1 VTRGFD
7 ALQGE
12 LCRLREPSSLIVM
25 AERETLRVQPEAMH
39 SASQAL
45 SGAAKDLHTK
55 LVELDGQVR
64 ELLAGWHGGS
74 GDAYGQAWDL
84 WHRGSGEIQL
94 GLSVLAKSVGVAA
107 ADFQT
112 QDDTAAQTADGVYRG

>member
-1 VTRGFD
+1 MR
-7 ALQGE
+7 LRRRQGE
-12 LCRLREPSSLIVM
+12 LCPIRIAVSFAIM

-45 SGAAKDLHTK
+45 SGAARDLQTK

-64 ELLAGWHGGS
+64 ELLAGWRGGS
-74 GDAYGQAWDL
+74 GDAYGKGWDL
-84 WHRGSGEIQL
+84 WHRGTGEVQL
-94 GLSVLAKSVGVAA
+94 GLSILAKSLDVTG

-112 QDDTAAQTADGVYRG
+112 QDETAAQTADGIYHG

>member
-1 VTRGFD
+1 M
-7 ALQGE
+7 
-12 LCRLREPSSLIVM
+12 CRLRKPSSLIGM
-25 AERETLRVQPEAMH
+25 AERDTLRVQPEAMH

-45 SGAAKDLHTK
+45 SGAARELHIK

-84 WHRGSGEIQL
+84 WHRGTGEIQL
-94 GLSVLAKSVGVAA
+94 GLSILAKAVGVAG
-107 ADFQT
+107 ADFET
-112 QDDTAAQTADGVYRG
+112 QDETAAQTTDGIYRG

>member
-1 VTRGFD
+1 MRK
-7 ALQGE
+7 
-12 LCRLREPSSLIVM
+12 PSSLIAM

-45 SGAAKDLHTK
+45 SGAARDLQTK
-55 LVELDGQVR
+55 LLELDGQVR

-84 WHRGSGEIQL
+84 WHRGTGEVQL
-94 GLSVLAKSVGVAA
+94 GLSLLAKSVGVVGAV
-107 ADFQT
+107 FQA
-112 QDDTAAQTADGVYRG
+112 QDCTAAQTADGVYRG

>member
-1 VTRGFD
+1 
-7 ALQGE
+7 
-12 LCRLREPSSLIVM
+12 LCRLRIAVNFAIM
-25 AERETLRVQPEAMH
+25 AEHETLRVQPEAMH

-45 SGAAKDLHTK
+45 SGAAKNLHTK
-55 LVELDGQVR
+55 LIELDGQVR

-84 WHRGSGEIQL
+84 WHRGTGEIQL
-94 GLSVLAKSVGVAA
+94 GLSVLAKSVGIVG

-112 QDDTAAQTADGVYRG
+112 QDDAAAQTADGIYRG

>member
-1 VTRGFD
+1 MVRIAVSF
-7 ALQGE
+7 A
-12 LCRLREPSSLIVM
+12 IM

-39 SASQAL
+39 IASQAL
-45 SGAAKDLHTK
+45 SGAARDLHTK

-74 GDAYGQAWDL
+74 GDAYGHAWDL
-84 WHRGSGEIQL
+84 WHRGTGEIQL
-94 GLSVLAKSVGVAA
+94 GLSTLAKSVGVTG

-112 QDDTAAQTADGVYRG
+112 QDETAAQTADGIYHG

>member
-1 VTRGFD
+1 MGERG
-7 ALQGE
+7 
-12 LCRLREPSSLIVM
+12 P
-25 AERETLRVQPEAMH
+25 LRVQPEAMH

-45 SGAAKDLHTK
+45 SGAARDLDTK

-84 WHRGSGEIQL
+84 WHRGTGEIQA
-94 GLSVLAKSVGVAA
+94 GLSILAKAVGIAGVE
-107 ADFQT
+107 F
-112 QDDTAAQTADGVYRG
+112 DTHEQASAQTLDGVYLG

>member
-1 VTRGFD
+1 
-7 ALQGE
+7 
-12 LCRLREPSSLIVM
+12 LCPIRIAVSFAIM

-45 SGAAKDLHTK
+45 SGAARDLHTK

-84 WHRGSGEIQL
+84 WHRGTGEVQL
-94 GLSVLAKSVGVAA
+94 GLSLLAKSVGVVGE
-107 ADFQT
+107 DFQT
-112 QDDTAAQTADGVYRG
+112 QDETAAQTADGVYRG

>member
-1 VTRGFD
+1 
-7 ALQGE
+7 
-12 LCRLREPSSLIVM
+12 M
-25 AERETLRVQPEAMH
+25 AERETFRVQPEAMH

-45 SGAAKDLHTK
+45 SDAAKDLHTK
-55 LVELDGQVR
+55 LIELDGQVR

-84 WHRGSGEIQL
+84 WHRGTGEIQL
-94 GLSVLAKSVGVAA
+94 GLSILAKSVGVTG

-112 QDDTAAQTADGVYRG
+112 QDATAAQTADGIHRG

>member
-1 VTRGFD
+1 
-7 ALQGE
+7 
-12 LCRLREPSSLIVM
+12 M

-45 SGAAKDLHTK
+45 SGAARDLHTK

-74 GDAYGQAWDL
+74 GDAYGHAWDL
-84 WHRGSGEIQL
+84 WHRGTGEIHL
-94 GLSVLAKSVGVAA
+94 GLSILAKSVGITGT
-107 ADFQT
+107 DFQA
-112 QDDTAAQTADGVYRG
+112 QDATAAQTVDGVYRG

>member
-1 VTRGFD
+1 MRM
-7 ALQGE
+7 
-12 LCRLREPSSLIVM
+12 PSNLIAM

-45 SGAAKDLHTK
+45 SGAAKDLQTK

-84 WHRGSGEIQL
+84 WHRGTGEVQL
-94 GLSVLAKSVGVAA
+94 GLSILAKAVGVAG
-107 ADFQT
+107 ADFQA
-112 QDDTAAQTADGVYRG
+112 QDDTAAQTADGIYRG